1 MRALVAVLLLAP
13 AVASADDVGTKLGRY
28 EVDARRL
35 ATDMPK
41 LGELGGPHG
50 SHTLTEAEL
59 AFSLG
64 DYDTASRE
72 LFDLVR
78 SLQGPERD
86 SAIYYLAESKYQ
98 KGDRGA
104 ARMYFTQLASANN
117 VSSKWYQPAL
127 IRLVEIAIAQEDNT
141 HVDEWLGDLDRV
153 SGGLRLPQVPYVHGK
168 YSFSQGK
175 YDEAL
180 AYFNQVPKGSDFEL
194 EALYY
199 TAVTSVAKKDLAK
212 ATDIFTD
219 LIGRQPRTSN
229 DRRMIELGQ
238 LALGR
243 LYYERDQPS
252 KSIDSYLLIDRHSD
266 LFPDALY
273 EVGWVY
279 VKNKQYDHALR
290 ALELLEQSDPDTTK
304 TPTVRILEG
313 NLRIRKAQMIRAGQV
328 NGTAGPSAPSDPE
341 VEYAKASEIF
351 AQTHAEYL
359 PSYLALKDIVEGHAD
374 PTSFLV
380 QISGR
385 SGHAFQATTPI
396 PEAAVQWMRDEP
408 AVQRFVTMETELGDL
423 QDTIGQTKQTIS
435 LLEAMVVAPD
445 KVSVFPALASRRA
458 EISRIQNDLIGMR
471 SQLAD
476 DELKLVDQSGQVG
489 QVAAARQALE
499 KQYAALGDPDKAFA
513 DRVVQIQQGY
523 DGLDT
528 ALTEVESALDSTQ
541 AMSVAM
547 RKYMMDKPDAIAA
560 DAKAATTQQLDATGS
575 EAQAIE
581 DEIVELRHEIE
592 LGKDLATIS
601 DDQLVQARAVR
612 TQLIAA
618 LGAEHRVLAGFASAS
633 HDPSKSQALAALGS
647 RATVLAEGLEQSD
660 GQLEQLAQAGIA
672 SATTELAA
680 ERTVLSQLQQDL
692 ATQEADAKAV
702 GTTVLAASLKDVE
715 AKLADVNIRT
725 DVGSVD
731 VAWSQK
737 EDTDDDLKRL
747 NLARAREIKQLRDE
761 FKDIL
766 DATAKPVAA
775 KKTTSIPP
783 PTDTTTGNPDQ
794 AGSKGGGDRIKP
806 VDGGDKTGTSPTV
819 KPDDPKKKA
828 GGSK

>member
-1 MRALVAVLLLAP
+1 M
-13 AVASADDVGTKLGRY
+13 
-28 EVDARRL
+28 
-35 ATDMPK
+35 
-41 LGELGGPHG
+41 
-50 SHTLTEAEL
+50 
-59 AFSLG
+59 
-64 DYDTASRE
+64 
-72 LFDLVR
+72 
-78 SLQGPERD
+78 
-86 SAIYYLAESKYQ
+86 
-98 KGDRGA
+98 
-104 ARMYFTQLASANN
+104 
-117 VSSKWYQPAL
+117 
-127 IRLVEIAIAQEDNT
+127 
-141 HVDEWLGDLDRV
+141 
-153 SGGLRLPQVPYVHGK
+153 PYVHGK

-180 AYFNQVPKGSDFEL
+180 AYFNDVPKGSDFEL
-194 EALYY
+194 EAAYY
-199 TAVTSVAKKDLAK
+199 SAATYVAKKDLAK
-212 ATDIFTD
+212 ATDVFTD
-219 LIGRQPRTSN
+219 LIGRQPRTAN

-243 LYYERDQPS
+243 VFYEREEPS
-252 KSIDSYLLIDRHSD
+252 KSIDAYLLVDRHSD

-328 NGTAGPSAPSDPE
+328 NGTASPNAPSDPE

-351 AQTHAEYL
+351 AQTHSEYL

-385 SGHAFQATTPI
+385 SGHAFLATTPI

-423 QDTIGQTKQTIS
+423 QDTIEQTKQTIA
-435 LLEAMVVAPD
+435 LLEAMVVATD
-445 KVSVFPALASRRA
+445 KVSVFPALATRRA

-489 QVAAARQALE
+489 QVAAARQLLE
-499 KQYAALGDPDKAFA
+499 KQYVASGDPERAFRERA
-513 DRVVQIQQGY
+513 AQVQQSY
-523 DGLDT
+523 DNLDT

-547 RKYMMDKPDAIAA
+547 RKYMLDKPDAIAA
-560 DAKAATTQQLDATGS
+560 DIKTSTTQQLDATGS

-581 DEIVELRHEIE
+581 DDIVALRREIE
-592 LGKDLATIS
+592 LGKDLTQVS
-601 DDQLVQARAVR
+601 DDQLIQARALR

-618 LGAEHRVLAGFASAS
+618 LGAEYRVLSGFASAS
-633 HDPSKSQALAALGS
+633 HDPGKSQALVALAS

-660 GQLEQLAQAGIA
+660 AQLDQLAQAGIT
-672 SATTELAA
+672 SANAELTA
-680 ERTVLSQLQQDL
+680 ERALLAQLQQDFT
-692 ATQEADAKAV
+692 TQEADAKAV

-747 NLARAREIKQLRDE
+747 NLTRARELKQLRDE

-766 DATAKPVAA
+766 DAGTAKPVAA

-783 PTDTTTGNPDQ
+783 PTDTTTGSPDQ
-794 AGSKGGGDRIKP
+794 AGSKAGDNRIKP
-806 VDGGDKTGTSPTV
+806 VDGADKSGTSPTV
-819 KPDDPKKKA
+819 KPDDPKNPKKKT